1 MRREK
6 KAVLNRAA
14 PATGRV
20 HTPPIAVT
28 REALAGGESNAVR
41 HRIALAPRKRLSR
54 SLRGRI
60 PAPVNAVRA
69 MHGPARP
76 RTRERAGVSGDTTPT
91 ADTVGGVSV
100 ESGLV
105 QGVHF
110 GLWFVVQD

>member
-1 MRREK
+1 
-6 KAVLNRAA
+6 VLNRAA

-76 RTRERAGVSGDTTPT
+76 RTRERAGVSGDTAPT
-91 ADTVGGVSV
+91 ADAVGGVFV
-100 ESGLV
+100 GAGFV
-105 QGVHF
+105 QGLHGLFRF
-110 GLWFVVQD
+110 GVQG